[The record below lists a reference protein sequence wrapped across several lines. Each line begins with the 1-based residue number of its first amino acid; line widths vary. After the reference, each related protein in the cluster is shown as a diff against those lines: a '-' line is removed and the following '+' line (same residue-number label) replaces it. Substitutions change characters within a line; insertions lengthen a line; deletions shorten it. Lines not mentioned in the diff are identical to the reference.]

1 MNIFTNN
8 KYEYLS
14 NFFKTAI
21 DNNRLF
27 HSIIFYG
34 SNVLIQY
41 AFALELA
48 RRLNCLEDKREDCNC
63 QNCRWIRENKHP
75 SIMTISKIDNKE
87 DTSKTV
93 ISEKQIGNVLNSLI
107 NTSNYH
113 RVFIFCDAEIKHLS
127 SVEKAEMQDFLNTG
141 FNPPQNTEGE
151 EKWYPSGINSSC
163 ISQEAIN
170 SMLKSLEEP
179 EGDITFI
186 FLTNNKDD
194 ILQTIVSRSQ
204 AFFIPETKFV
214 EYDTKFLEKYF
225 ANYPVFKQ
233 NSALEFS
240 EFLYSYQI
248 EHKSEPEYILN
259 CMQYYL
265 LQMIKANSANM
276 VLFNMINKDIK
287 KIEESKKMLKSYIK
301 EAEVYENLALYFA
314 GKS

>member
-1 MNIFTNN
+1 MNIFSDN

-75 SIMTISKIDNKE
+75 AVMTISKIDNKE
-87 DTSKTV
+87 DSSKTV
-93 ISEKQIGNVLNSLI
+93 ISEEQIANVLNSLI
-107 NTSNYH
+107 NSSNYH
-113 RVFIFCDAEIKHLS
+113 RVFIFCDAEIKNLS
-127 SVEKAEMQDFLNTG
+127 SVEKSEIQDFINTG
-141 FNPPQNTEGE
+141 FNPPQNKEGE
-151 EKWYPSGINSSC
+151 EKWYPSGLNSSC
-163 ISQEAIN
+163 ISQVAIN

-194 ILQTIVSRSQ
+194 LLQTIVSRSQ
-204 AFFIPETKFV
+204 AFFIPEVKSV

-225 ANYPVFKQ
+225 ANYPVFKKDF
-233 NSALEFS
+233 ALEFS
-240 EFLYSYQI
+240 EFLYAYQV

-259 CMQYYL
+259 CLQYYF
-265 LQMIKANSANM
+265 LQMIKANSSNT

-287 KIEESKKMLKSYIK
+287 KIEEAKRMLKSYIK
-301 EAEVYENLALYFA
+301 EAEVYENLAFYFA
-314 GKS
+314 DK